1 MMYKVQIEAFAE
13 LSSVHVTVYNLTEV
27 SEEKYSA
34 VRKFVFYISL
44 RIKKGELSEM

>member
-27 SEEKYSA
+27 LGEKYSA
-34 VRKFVFYISL
+34 VRKFTFYISMS
-44 RIKKGELSEM
+44 IKKGELSEI